1 MLKHW
6 IASARRKR
14 AGWPVPTCYSGLG
27 SDPQNILLQT
37 VIQLMKFRIMKIG
50 ENQVEKRNKLTDA
63 VPTIAQFQFLVVE
76 KLPNNKIENE
86 WHSQREKSK
95 SK

>member
-1 MLKHW
+1 
-6 IASARRKR
+6 
-14 AGWPVPTCYSGLG
+14 
-27 SDPQNILLQT
+27 
-37 VIQLMKFRIMKIG
+37 MKYA
-50 ENQVEKRNKLTDA
+50 ENQVLKRNKLTDA

-76 KLPNNKIENE
+76 KLHNNKIENE